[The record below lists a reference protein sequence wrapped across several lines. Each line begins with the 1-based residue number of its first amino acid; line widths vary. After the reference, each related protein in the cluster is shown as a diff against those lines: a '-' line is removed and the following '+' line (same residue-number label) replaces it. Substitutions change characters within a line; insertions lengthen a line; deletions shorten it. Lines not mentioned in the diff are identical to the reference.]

1 MFPRLPCKVTIH
13 GPPLMVFDVW
23 VEGGQPCI
31 DHETGTRVKPIWL
44 SRSIGRVKSIEKRR
58 GGDLS

>member
-1 MFPRLPCKVTIH
+1 
-13 GPPLMVFDVW
+13 MVFDVW

-44 SRSIGRVKSIEKRR
+44 SRSIGRVKSIEKRG

>member
-1 MFPRLPCKVTIH
+1 MFPCLPCEVTIH
-13 GPPLMVFDVW
+13 GPSLMVFDVW

-31 DHETGTRVKPIWL
+31 DHEAGARVESIWL
-44 SRSIGRVKSIEKRR
+44 GRSIGRVKSIEKRC